1 MAIPT
6 KPAFLPNM
14 KKVATPA
21 AAAAVVVAPVA
32 VVEEPVVE
40 EETTTDEEVS
50 METVTPE
57 VEVKEKKTR
66 QKRQADGERKTPNR
80 QMTNEDIQYIVQNV
94 KTMSY
99 TEMAD
104 IRGLTKHQVNRVL
117 MDVKKNLKAQAADDP
132 NKLAAVEA
140 YIKEHLSRPEDSLPG
155 NRSSVVRDS
164 IEGLV
169 SGILDG
175 I

>member
-21 AAAAVVVAPVA
+21 AAPVAPA
-32 VVEEPVVE
+32 VVEETVVE
-40 EETTTDEEVS
+40 ETNETTEEVS
-50 METVTPE
+50 METV
-57 VEVKEKKTR
+57 VETKEKKPR

-80 QMTNEDIQYIVQNV
+80 QMTPEDIQFIVQNV

-99 TEMAD
+99 TEMAEA
-104 IRGLTKHQVNRVL
+104 RGLTKHQVNRVL
-117 MDVKKNLKAQAADDP
+117 MDVKKDLKEQAAGDP
-132 NKLAAVEA
+132 NKLAAVEQ

-155 NRSSVVRDS
+155 NRTSVVRDS
-164 IEGLV
+164 IKGLV
-169 SGILDG
+169 GDILNGI
-175 I
+175 